1 MAEKKSGSEK
11 LLYCSFC
18 GKSQHEVKKL
28 IAGPSVFICDE
39 CIELCNDIVR
49 DEISADEGGK
59 VAKSD
64 LPTPKEISALLDQYV
79 IGQEQAKR
87 ILAVAVYNHYKRLRH
102 QGKSA
107 DDVELAKSNILLIG
121 PTGSGKTLLAQTLA
135 RMLNVPFVMADATTL
150 TEAGYV
156 GEDVENIIQKLL
168 QKCDYDTEKAQKGIV
183 YIDEI
188 DKISRKSDNPSIT
201 RDVSGEGVQ
210 QALLKLIEGT
220 VASVPPQ
227 GGRKHPNQDF
237 VQVDTTNI
245 LFVCGGAFDGLDKVI
260 RNRSEQGGMGV
271 GAEVKSKDDKKA
283 IGEVLRTVEPE
294 DLIKFGLIPELIGRL
309 PVVATLEELSPEAL
323 VQILI
328 EPKNALVKQ
337 YQKLFSMEGVE
348 LEIRPA
354 AMSAIARRALDRK
367 TGARGLRSI
376 LESVLLDMMYELPG
390 MENVAKVVIDEN
402 VISSDA
408 KPLLIYADQAKVSG
422 SN

>member
-49 DEISADEGGK
+49 DEIAGDQGVKG
-59 VAKSD
+59 VKSD
-64 LPTPKEISALLDQYV
+64 LPTPKEICSILDQYV
-79 IGQEQAKR
+79 IGQDPAKR
-87 ILAVAVYNHYKRLRH
+87 ILSVAVYNHYKRLRH
-102 QGKSA
+102 HSKGS
-107 DDVELAKSNILLIG
+107 DEVELAKSNILLIG

-135 RMLNVPFVMADATTL
+135 RLLNVPFVMADATTL

-168 QKCDYDTEKAQKGIV
+168 QKCDYDVSKAQQGIV

-245 LFVCGGAFDGLDKVI
+245 LFVCGGAFDGLEKVI
-260 RNRSEQGGMGV
+260 RYRSERGGIGF
-271 GAEVKSKDDKKA
+271 GAEVKSKDNKKA

-309 PVVATLEELSPEAL
+309 PVIATLEELSTDAL
-323 VQILI
+323 VKILI

-337 YQKLFSMEGVE
+337 YQKLFEFENVRLKFNDDA
-348 LEIRPA
+348 LE
-354 AMSAIARRALDRK
+354 AIAALALERK
-367 TGARGLRSI
+367 VGARGLRMIMEELMLDLMYYIPSQKKI
-376 LESVLLDMMYELPG
+376 REFLVTKEMVLNQKINLAVLEKAG
-390 MENVAKVVIDEN
+390 
-402 VISSDA
+402 
-408 KPLLIYADQAKVSG
+408 
-422 SN
+422 

>member
-1 MAEKKSGSEK
+1 MADTKSTSGEKT
-11 LLYCSFC
+11 LYCTFC

-39 CIELCNDIVR
+39 CIDLCNEIIR
-49 DEISADEGGK
+49 DELPGLEA
-59 VAKSD
+59 AKDSGSD
-64 LPTPKEISALLDQYV
+64 LPTPAEIKANLDNYV
-79 IGQEQAKR
+79 IGQEPAKR
-87 ILAVAVYNHYKRLRH
+87 TLAVAVYNHYKRLKH
-102 QGKSA
+102 KESSKK
-107 DDVELAKSNILLIG
+107 DDVELTKSNILLIG
-121 PTGSGKTLLAQTLA
+121 PTGSGKTLLAQTMA

-168 QKCDYDTEKAQKGIV
+168 QSCEYDVERAQRGIV

-220 VASVPPQ
+220 MASIPPQ

-237 VQVDTTNI
+237 LQIDTTNI
-245 LFVCGGAFDGLDKVI
+245 LFICGGAFAGLEKVI
-260 RNRSEQGGMGV
+260 ENRTEASGIGF
-271 GAEVKSKDDKKA
+271 GATVKSKESRSLSEVF
-283 IGEVLRTVEPE
+283 GEVEPA
-294 DLIKFGLIPELIGRL
+294 DIIKFGLIPELVGRM
-309 PVVATLEELSPEAL
+309 PVVATLAELTEDAL
-323 VQILI
+323 VQILT

-337 YQKLFSMEGVE
+337 YSKLLAMEGAE

-354 AMSAIARRALDRK
+354 ALRAIAKKALARK

-376 LESVLLDMMYELPG
+376 LEQSLIDTMYELPNST
-390 MENVAKVVIDEN
+390 NVEKVVVEEATIEEN
-402 VISSDA
+402 
-408 KPLLIYADQAKVSG
+408 KPPLLVYREAAKKA
-422 SN
+422 